1 MKDRLVF
8 WGKKNGKEKVLLTI
22 DLDEDEGTYEVQVM
36 KAENVTEAFDNLVRN
51 QWRNGSEDVVFPEIE
66 ETFTRELSLT
76 ADLLPDEYE
85 VDRRSE
91 EHTSELQSRG
101 HLVCRLLLEKKNR
114 TICGL

>member
-51 QWRNGSEDVVFPEIE
+51 QWRNGSEDVGFPEIE

-76 ADLLPDEYE
+76 ADLLLDEYD
-85 VDRRSE
+85 VDRDDR
-91 EHTSELQSRG
+91 RKRARARR
-101 HLVCRLLLEKKNR
+101 RLCVLA
-114 TICGL
+114 IHF